1 MKMYVVLL
9 LVACISGFL
18 VAGCCGGNCCGGKRC
33 ESKKC
38 VGDKGCSG
46 KSCCSRQEN
55 STVKHAPTANP
66 VQKLADTRMS
76 AETDQKLMIQEAY
89 GNVAKEG
96 TGCCGG
102 CCGGGCDLSETIG
115 YTKEELEMFADAN
128 LGLGCGH
135 PVSLGYIKEGD
146 VVLDLG
152 SGAGLD
158 CFLAARKVG
167 VNGKVIGVDMT
178 PAMLEKARENAKK
191 YGFTNVEFRQGD
203 IEALPVES
211 NSVDVIMS
219 NCVINLAPQ
228 KHLVF
233 KESARVLK
241 HGGFM
246 AVSDVVLLKELT
258 DAQKKDTAL
267 LCACVSGALLK
278 ETYIGL
284 LEKAGFEV
292 TIISEDLEIN
302 KKWFDSD
309 ELPISSLKFIA
320 RKK

>member
-1 MKMYVVLL
+1 VNKLYGFFIIGCLLILAFVPQFIEARSKKMLAA
-9 LVACISGFL
+9 VA
-18 VAGCCGGNCCGGKRC
+18 AAACCGGNCCPQP
-33 ESKKC
+33 ESA
-38 VGDKGCSG
+38 
-46 KSCCSRQEN
+46 
-55 STVKHAPTANP
+55 STTKNP
-66 VQKLADTRMS
+66 VKKLADAQS
-76 AETDQKLMIQEAY
+76 SQENDVKAIIKEAY

-96 TGCCGG
+96 TGCTGG
-102 CCGGGCDLSETIG
+102 CCGGGCDLSSTIG
-115 YTKEELEMFADAN
+115 YTAEELAMFADAN

-135 PVSLGYIKEGD
+135 PMSLGSVKEGD

-167 VNGKVIGVDMT
+167 ASGKVIGVDMT
-178 PAMLEKARENAKK
+178 SAMIEKARENAKK
-191 YGFTNVEFRQGD
+191 YGFTNVEFRLGD

-211 NSVDVIMS
+211 NSIDVIMS

-233 KESARVLK
+233 KEAGRVLK
-241 HGGFM
+241 SGGVM
-246 AVSDVVLLKELT
+246 AVSDVVLLKDLT
-258 DAQKKDTAL
+258 ETQKKDSGL

-278 ETYIGL
+278 ETYIGM

-292 TIISEDLEIN
+292 TIIDEDTEIN
-302 KKWFDSD
+302 KKWFNSNA
-309 ELPISSLKFIA
+309 LPISSIKFIA

>member
-1 MKMYVVLL
+1 MKKTYYLL
-9 LVACISGFL
+9 IIALAPLGIN
-18 VAGCCGGNCCGGKRC
+18 AGCCGGKCGINCCP
-33 ESKKC
+33 KKER
-38 VGDKGCSG
+38 VY
-46 KSCCSRQEN
+46 
-55 STVKHAPTANP
+55 VKNP
-66 VQKLADTRMS
+66 VQKITDNKKTDDVPY
-76 AETDQKLMIQEAY
+76 DQKQIIQAAY
-89 GNVAKEG
+89 SAVAKEG

-102 CCGGGCDLSETIG
+102 CCGGGCDLSSTIG

-135 PVSLGYIKEGD
+135 PVSLGYIKEGN

-167 VNGKVIGVDMT
+167 VSGKVIGVDMT
-178 PAMLEKARENAKK
+178 TAMIEKARENAKN
-191 YGFTNVEFRQGD
+191 YGFTNVEFRLGD
-203 IEALPVES
+203 IEALPVDN

-233 KESARVLK
+233 KEASRVLK
-241 HGGFM
+241 KGGVM
-246 AVSDVVLLKELT
+246 AVSDVVLFSELT
-258 DAQKKDTAL
+258 TAQKHDKAL
-267 LCACVSGALLK
+267 LSACVSGAILK
-278 ETYIGL
+278 SDYIGM

-292 TIISEDLEIN
+292 TIIEEDLEIN
-302 KKWFDSD
+302 KKWFGSD
-309 ELPISSLKFIA
+309 ELPISSLKFVA

>member
-1 MKMYVVLL
+1 MKKLLGL
-9 LVACISGFL
+9 LVIALASLCL
-18 VAGCCGGNCCGGKRC
+18 EAGCCKGG
-33 ESKKC
+33 
-38 VGDKGCSG
+38 
-46 KSCCSRQEN
+46 SCCPKKESPTTKDK
-55 STVKHAPTANP
+55 TVKNKPVQTNP
-66 VQKLADTRMS
+66 VQKLADAKAS
-76 AETDQKLMIQEAY
+76 QETDQKLIIQEAY
-89 GNVAKEG
+89 GKVAEEG
-96 TGCCGG
+96 TGCVGG
-102 CCGGGCDLSETIG
+102 CCGGGCDLSSTIG
-115 YTKEELEMFADAN
+115 YTKEELAMFADAN

-135 PVSLGYIKEGD
+135 PVSLGDIKEGQ
-146 VVLDLG
+146 VVVDLG

-167 VNGKVIGVDMT
+167 ANGKVIGVDMT

-191 YGFTNVEFRQGD
+191 YGFMNVEFRQGD
-203 IEALPVES
+203 IEALPVED

-219 NCVINLAPQ
+219 NCVINLAPH
-228 KHLVF
+228 KDKVF
-233 KESARVLK
+233 SEAARVLK

-246 AVSDVVLLKELT
+246 SISDVVLLKDLT
-258 DAQKKDTAL
+258 DAQKKDSAL

-278 ETYIGL
+278 DTYLGML
-284 LEKAGFEV
+284 KDAGFEV

>member
-1 MKMYVVLL
+1 MKILSILL
-9 LVACISGFL
+9 ILACAPFAL
-18 VAGCCGGNCCGGKRC
+18 YAGCCGG
-33 ESKKC
+33 
-38 VGDKGCSG
+38 
-46 KSCCSRQEN
+46 KSCGSKDCCPKKESPV
-55 STVKHAPTANP
+55 VKNKPVKNAPTKNNP
-66 VQKLADTRMS
+66 VQKLADAKTS
-76 AETDQKLMIQEAY
+76 QETDQKLIIQEAY
-89 GNVAKEG
+89 GKVAEEG
-96 TGCCGG
+96 TGCVGG
-102 CCGGGCDLSETIG
+102 CCGGGCDLSSTIG
-115 YTKEELEMFADAN
+115 YTKEELIMFADAN

-135 PVSLGYIKEGD
+135 PVSLGDIKEGQ
-146 VVLDLG
+146 VVVDLG

-167 VNGKVIGVDMT
+167 VTGKVIGVDMT
-178 PAMLEKARENAKK
+178 VAMLEKARENAKT

-203 IEALPVES
+203 IEALPVET

-219 NCVINLAPQ
+219 NCVINLAPH
-228 KHLVF
+228 KDKVF
-233 KESARVLK
+233 SEAARVLK

-246 AVSDVVLLKELT
+246 SISDVVLLKDLS
-258 DAQKKDTAL
+258 DAQKKDSVL

-278 ETYIGL
+278 ETYLGML
-284 LEKAGFEV
+284 KEAGFEV

>member
-1 MKMYVVLL
+1 MKKFFGFFALVLAPL
-9 LVACISGFL
+9 CLE
-18 VAGCCGGNCCGGKRC
+18 AGCCGGKSCGSKNCCPEK
-33 ESKKC
+33 ESAPVKKTIEQ
-38 VGDKGCSG
+38 K
-46 KSCCSRQEN
+46 
-55 STVKHAPTANP
+55 NP
-66 VQKLADTRMS
+66 VQKLADNKKTYD
-76 AETDQKLMIQEAY
+76 ENDNQKKIIQEAY
-89 GNVAKEG
+89 AEVAKEG
-96 TGCCGG
+96 SGCCGG
-102 CCGGGCDLSETIG
+102 CCGGGCDLSSTIG

-158 CFLAARKVG
+158 CFLAVRKVG
-167 VNGKVIGVDMT
+167 STGSVIGVDMT

-203 IEALPVES
+203 IEALPVKD

-233 KESARVLK
+233 KEAGRVLK
-241 HGGFM
+241 KGGVM
-246 AVSDVVLLKELT
+246 AVSDVVLLKDLT
-258 DAQKKDTAL
+258 SAQKHDTAL
-267 LCACVSGALLK
+267 LSACVSGAILK
-278 ETYIGL
+278 TEYIGL

-292 TIISEDLEIN
+292 TIIEEDLEIN
-302 KKWFDSD
+302 KKWFGSD
-309 ELPISSLKFIA
+309 ELPVSSLKFVA